1 MTYGPDEF
9 AAEYGVSRETLN
21 RLRAFDVVL
30 LDWSSRHNLI
40 SRSTIEERWDRHYR
54 DSAQL
59 YGLLPADARTLV
71 DLGSGAGF
79 PGLVLAAMGA
89 ARGLHVALVESTGKK
104 AAFLDAAIRAMS
116 LQNARVIQQRIENI
130 TISPPD
136 VVTARAL
143 AQLERLLAYAAGFA
157 KENSVLIFPKG
168 QDVEGELTQAAKSW
182 HMEVDRR
189 PSVTSPGSTI
199 LVIREFR
206 PKGAQKPSRTPS
218 K

>member
-9 AAEYGVSRETLN
+9 AAEYGVSRETLD
-21 RLRAFDVVL
+21 RLRTFDAAL

-40 SRSTIEERWDRHYR
+40 SRSTIKERWDRHYR

-59 YGLLPADARTLV
+59 YELLPADARTLV

-89 ARGLHVALVESTGKK
+89 ARGLQVALVESTGKK
-104 AAFLDAAIRAMS
+104 AAFLDAAIQAMS
-116 LQNARVIQQRIENI
+116 LQNARVIPQRIENI

-143 AQLERLLAYAAGFA
+143 AQLERLLAYADEFA
-157 KENSVLIFPKG
+157 DENTTLVFPKG

-182 HMEVDRR
+182 HMKVDRR

-199 LVIREFR
+199 LVIRDFQ
-206 PKGAQKPSRTPS
+206 PKGARKPSRTH
-218 K
+218 KT